1 MLRFA
6 INKVLNR
13 ENLSE
18 DEMKQAMN
26 IIMDGKAKDSQIG
39 SFLTALRMKGES
51 IDEIT
56 GGAKVMREKSFKVNL
71 DGEYFVDTCGTGGD
85 GANTFNISTIVAII
99 SAAAGVKIVKHGNR
113 SVSSK
118 CGSADVLESLGV
130 NIDLDPVMVKNC
142 VKQIDI
148 GFMFA
153 PNFHK
158 AMKHVI
164 NPRRELGI
172 RTIFNVLGPLTN
184 PAMVNNQVLGVF
196 GEGLTEQIA
205 GVLKNLGSK
214 HSMVVHGLDGLDE
227 ITITTNTKVSELR
240 NNKIS
245 TYYITPEDFG
255 LPLGKTEDLV
265 GGSPEK
271 NADIFLKILKGE
283 NGSRRNI
290 VLLNAGAAIYV
301 GGKADSLTSG
311 IDKARKVLDQGLA
324 LEKLNQFIKL
334 SQELAL

>member
-1 MLRFA
+1 MLKFA
-6 INKVLNR
+6 INKLVNNQ
-13 ENLSE
+13 NLTE
-18 DEMKQAMN
+18 EEMIQAMN
-26 IIMDGKAKDSQIG
+26 VIMDGKAKDSQIG

-51 IDEIT
+51 IEEIT
-56 GGAKVMREKSFKVNL
+56 GGAKVMREKSFKVNI
-71 DGEYFVDTCGTGGD
+71 DGEYAVDTCGTGGD

-118 CGSADVLESLGV
+118 CGSADVLEALGV

-142 VKQIDI
+142 VNKIDI

-153 PNFHK
+153 PNFHR

-164 NPRRELGI
+164 TPRRELGI
-172 RTIFNVLGPLTN
+172 RTVFNVLGPLTN

-196 GEGLTEQIA
+196 DEGLTEQIA

-214 HSMVVHGLDGLDE
+214 HAMVVHGLDGLDE
-227 ITITTNTKVSELR
+227 ITITSKTKISELK
-240 NNKIS
+240 NNNIS
-245 TYYITPEDFG
+245 TYYIDPEDFDF
-255 LPLGKTEDLV
+255 PLGKTEDLI
-265 GGSPEK
+265 GGSPRE

-283 NGSRRNI
+283 KGPRRNI

-301 GGKADSLTSG
+301 GGRADSLASG
-311 IDKARKVLDQGLA
+311 IDQARKVIDQGLA

-334 SQELAL
+334 SQEISL